1 MDCTA
6 PSIYGCSII
15 NVLLG
20 VRDPYRAILE
30 YIVGLMKTMHVHFS
44 PQLCKS
50 ALEVSSEEPLCL
62 VCRCCDGVTM
72 AVTAAFLVVGDAEV
86 LLIADVTM
94 MSVCLWRLYSK

>member
-1 MDCTA
+1 M
-6 PSIYGCSII
+6 SIFT
-15 NVLLG
+15 N
-20 VRDPYRAILE
+20 
-30 YIVGLMKTMHVHFS
+30 IVGLMKTMHVHF

-86 LLIADVTM
+86 LLTADVTM